1 MERTRDLV
9 FEASVGQQIA
19 RQLLNDELIVW
30 KIAIER
36 VNHPVAVRPDSR
48 PFVILFISFCVCIAR
63 QVQPPVDQRLA
74 YRGGASRRCTC
85 FLFAVCGASVRN
97 PVWFSTV

>member
-48 PFVILFISFCVCIAR
+48 PFVVLFISFCVCVAR
-63 QVQPPVDQRLA
+63 QVQPDGGPSLA
-74 YRGGASRRCTC
+74 VAWRCQQPINL
-85 FLFAVCGASVRN
+85 LFISVRG
-97 PVWFSTV
+97 VIS